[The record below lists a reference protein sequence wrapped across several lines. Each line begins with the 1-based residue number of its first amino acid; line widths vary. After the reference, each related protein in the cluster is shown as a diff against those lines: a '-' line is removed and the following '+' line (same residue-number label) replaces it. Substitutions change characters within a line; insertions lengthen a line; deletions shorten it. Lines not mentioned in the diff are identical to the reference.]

1 MLLTNTQASRLCKT
15 ISNGSSPN
23 IKLSKTQLHKKV
35 ESEGFLGKLLRPLL
49 KIDLP
54 LIENLLKPLAKNLL
68 ISLWLTAAAAATD
81 SAIHKEREFV
91 GILLGT
97 LGASLF
103 RNLLTGKDTIRSG
116 EGKIKADQDV

>member
-68 ISLWLTAAAAATD
+68 ISLWLTAAAAAATD
-81 SAIHKEREFV
+81 SAINKEREFV

-116 EGKIKADQDV
+116 EGKIKAD

>member
-49 KIDLP
+49 KIDLL

-68 ISLWLTAAAAATD
+68 ISLWLTAAASATD